1 VSTPPLSNAEIAERF
16 ELLADLLELDG
27 AEIYRTLAYRRAAK
41 TLRETPESVV
51 RMSEQGRL
59 TDLPN
64 VGRTI
69 ADKVAEMRET
79 GTLQALEKLKART
92 PPGVVPLMRIP
103 GVGPKTARKIFADLE
118 ITTLQEAV
126 VAAEQGRIRGLAGM
140 GEKTEQAIL
149 AGAMVAEGE
158 KRPRV
163 SSAKLR
169 PFAERVVGMLRR
181 VEGVE
186 RCEIAG
192 SLRRYT
198 DTAKDIDLVVSA
210 TDPEAVAEAFV
221 TGDWVAAVESK
232 GTTKSAAVAYDG
244 TRVELRIVE
253 PGVFGNLLQHLS
265 GSKDHNV
272 AIREQ
277 AVRAGLKVS
286 EYGIEVVET
295 GELFETDDEV
305 EVYRRLGMD
314 WVPPELRENRGEIE
328 AARNGALPELVEAS
342 QIRGDLHSHTD
353 WSDGKTTLE
362 AMVAAARDRGY
373 GYLNITDHSPAVG
386 FGMGL
391 DAGRLR
397 QQIDRVRELA
407 GTCAPG
413 FVLLAGCEVDI
424 LRDGSLDY
432 SDELLAELD
441 VVVASVHA
449 SHRLSEADQTK
460 RICAALENPH
470 VDILGHPTGRLIS
483 RREGYA
489 VDMEAVIDKAVE
501 TGTVLEV
508 SAQPDRLDLRDTHVR
523 LAVKA
528 GARLAID
535 TDAHSVAALDYSRF
549 GVMNAR
555 RGWATPADVINT
567 REWPQVK
574 ELLKDGRAG
583 VAGRRS

>member
-1 VSTPPLSNAEIAERF
+1 VSTIPLSNAQIAERF
-16 ELLADLLELDG
+16 DLLADLLELDG

-41 TLRETPESVV
+41 TLRETPESVA
-51 RMSEQGRL
+51 RMSEEGRL

-69 ADKVAEMRET
+69 ADKVGELRAT
-79 GTLQALEKLKART
+79 GSIAALEKLKQKT
-92 PPGVVPLMRIP
+92 PPGIVPLMRVP
-103 GVGPKTARKIFADLE
+103 GIGPKTAKRIFSELG
-118 ITTLQEAV
+118 ITTFEEAME
-126 VAAEQGRIRGLAGM
+126 AARAGRVREIGGL

-149 AGAMVAEGE
+149 AGAMVADGE

-163 SSAKLR
+163 SAAKLR
-169 PFAERVVGMLRR
+169 PFAERVVELLRA
-181 VEGVE
+181 EPSVE

-192 SLRRYT
+192 SLRRFT
-198 DTAKDIDLVVSA
+198 DTAKDIDVVASSSRPADVTAAFVSA
-210 TDPEAVAEAFV
+210 E
-221 TGDWVAAVESK
+221 WVAAVEQH
-232 GTTKSAAVAYDG
+232 GEARAVGVAHDA
-244 TRVELRIVE
+244 TRVELRVVE
-253 PGVFGNLLQHLS
+253 PGVFGNLLQHLT

-277 AVRAGLKVS
+277 AVRKGLKVS

-295 GELFETDDEV
+295 GEIFASDDEAD
-305 EVYRRLGMD
+305 VYGRLGMA

-328 AARNGALPELVEAS
+328 AARKDALPALVEAA
-342 QIRGDLHSHTD
+342 QIRGDLHVHTD
-353 WSDGKTTLE
+353 WTDGKATLE
-362 AMVAAARDRGY
+362 TMVAAAQARGY
-373 GYLNITDHSPAVG
+373 GYVNITDHSPAVG

-397 QQIDRVRELA
+397 RQIERVRALA
-407 GTCAPG
+407 ETLAPA
-413 FVLLAGCEVDI
+413 FTLLVGCEVDI

-449 SHRLSEADQTK
+449 SHRLSEQDQTA
-460 RICAALENPH
+460 RICAALENPN
-470 VDILGHPTGRLIS
+470 VDILGHPSGRMIG

-489 VDMEAVIDKAVE
+489 VDMEAVIAKAVE

-508 SAQPDRLDLRDTHVR
+508 SGQPARLDLRDTHVR
-523 LAVKA
+523 LALQA
-528 GARLAID
+528 GAKLAVN

-555 RGWATPADVINT
+555 RGWATAADVVNT
-567 REWPQVK
+567 REWP
-574 ELLKDGRAG
+574 ELRGLLKDGARK
-583 VAGRRS
+583 V